1 VLSKFVWELYTIFNK
16 IVKAI
21 HIRSRA
27 AYRLKII
34 ARARSTDNKPLGLI
48 HTHCNVIAK
57 SVSLTSLTIGGVF
70 FGENDLNFEQPQANV
85 DPIFIKYRVVSLIN
99 ELLAVF

>member
-1 VLSKFVWELYTIFNK
+1 MLSKFVWELYTIFNK

-21 HIRSRA
+21 HIKSRA

-48 HTHCNVIAK
+48 YTHYNVIAK
-57 SVSLTSLTIGGVF
+57 SVSLTSQQPVF
-70 FGENDLNFEQPQANV
+70 FGENDLNFEQPRPNI
-85 DPIFIKYRVVSLIN
+85 DPISNIGSSL
-99 ELLAVF
+99 